1 MEKERMMR
9 MDCLQTMRERRSIRQ
24 YKHEPVSEEQL
35 RLVLEAAQNAPS
47 WKNQQPW
54 TLSLIHI

>member
-1 MEKERMMR
+1 MR

-35 RLVLEAAQNAPS
+35 RLVLEAAQRCAILEKS
-47 WKNQQPW
+47 AALDLCD
-54 TLSLIHI
+54 TT